1 MHIPPGP
8 AYVACLLPIFFV
20 PSAIVY
26 GTFAVLEKR
35 LSCEIPYWLVLTL
48 SILARPILFV
58 FRRYYTRFQNK
69 RHAAALGAE
78 VMPYVEERWPRFGG
92 FSTMKLL
99 INNFKYGYVGESLSS
114 DFPPH
119 TSPFLNQNE

>member
-8 AYVACLLPIFFV
+8 AYLVGLLPIFLV

-26 GTFAVLEKR
+26 GTFAVLENR
-35 LSCEIPYWLVLTL
+35 LSESCEIRYWLILTL

-58 FRRYYTRFQNK
+58 FRRYHTRFQNR

-99 INNFKYGYVGESLSS
+99 INNFKYGYVGKYL
-114 DFPPH
+114 
-119 TSPFLNQNE
+119 